1 MTAAASRFLGR
12 ALLSLLGASVV
23 LWALMPLAP
32 GRPAHRILLAQGVE
46 DPTEFEMSQLEEEL
60 RLDRSLPE
68 QYLAWLG
75 RVLRGDL
82 STSWSTGE
90 PVRDMLFE
98 RIGATALLAGVSV
111 ALALA
116 IAVPSA
122 IVSAG
127 FRGRWPDAALRLLAL
142 AGTAVPSFVLALLT
156 LQVIVVGGGR
166 GRVLATGSIG
176 DVWLPAIVLAVGIA
190 ATWARLLRATL
201 LEALGAP
208 YSLVLTARGTSKTRL
223 LLHHT
228 LPNASIPLLHAFGI
242 TVGALLGGATIVE
255 SIFSWPGIGQLMI
268 DAVNRRD
275 LPVVQGYALVATLAF
290 VATSTLM
297 DIATQIVDPRL
308 RHRR

>member
-1 MTAAASRFLGR
+1 
-12 ALLSLLGASVV
+12 
-23 LWALMPLAP
+23 
-32 GRPAHRILLAQGVE
+32 
-46 DPTEFEMSQLEEEL
+46 
-60 RLDRSLPE
+60 
-68 QYLAWLG
+68 
-75 RVLRGDL
+75 
-82 STSWSTGE
+82 
-90 PVRDMLFE
+90 MLFE

-223 LLHHT
+223 LLHHA
-228 LPNASIPLLHAFGI
+228 LPNASVPLLHAFGI

-297 DIATQIVDPRL
+297 DFATQIVDPRL